1 MTVVELQGY
10 DKIAAVIA
18 GKVRAAGTIEFD
30 VIPGGNRGPHRNALI
45 ARIQE
50 ARDRNPW
57 YLGKEALE
65 GIRFAS
71 RGLISLD
78 ATTVA
83 SSIRTISDLLLT
95 AVRANVGAM
104 KNPDGSSFRELSAKY
119 AAFKRRKFGFIHPIL
134 KATNDLIGGLKVL
147 VKKT

>member
-1 MTVVELQGY
+1 MTSVELQGM
-10 DKIAAVIA
+10 DKMAAVIA

-30 VIPGGNRGPHRNALI
+30 VVPGGSRGPHRNALI
-45 ARIQE
+45 ARIQQ
-50 ARDRNPW
+50 ARDRDPW
-57 YLGKEALE
+57 YLGKEAMD

-71 RGLISLD
+71 RGLTSFD
-78 ATTVA
+78 ATTIA
-83 SSIRTISDLLLT
+83 SSVRTISDLLLT
-95 AVRANVGAM
+95 AVRANVEAM
-104 KNPDGSSFRELSAKY
+104 KNPDGSTFRQLSAKY